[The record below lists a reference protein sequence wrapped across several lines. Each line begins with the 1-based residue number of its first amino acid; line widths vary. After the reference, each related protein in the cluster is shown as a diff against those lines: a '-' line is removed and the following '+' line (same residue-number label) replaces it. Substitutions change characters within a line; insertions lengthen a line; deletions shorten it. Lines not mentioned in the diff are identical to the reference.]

1 MQIDNL
7 YIENFKRFSKIS
19 IDFEP
24 GVNLFVGEN
33 SSGKTT
39 ILEAVNVAMGGFFYF
54 QDIKLQRNIKT
65 NEIRLE
71 KGVRVLYAL
80 VKANS
85 IEDKIEWVRVKKR
98 DKNNDEYLKPRIVIK
113 TEGDVASMHFVKRL
127 PLPVSNLDSI
137 GTLGQQIFENF
148 EFEKDS
154 PQKLITPVIAYY
166 STQRLFSDARLSK
179 KQNYDATNGR
189 RNGYLQSLEVH
200 AIKPVLDDWLGKAVT
215 KRATKQIKDIFGV
228 DNVLENVERAIIYV
242 AKEFLGL
249 NAVKIYQEPDFD
261 NEVFL
266 QFEKEEPLPISYY
279 ADGFRNLLYLV
290 MDLMWRAS
298 QLNPWLT
305 MKEIA
310 EQVPGVVT
318 IDEIDLHLHPR
329 WQAKVIPVLQ
339 TLFPKVQF
347 FITTHSPT
355 VVANFDKGKNGGL
368 YVVGKDGVI
377 KTNALYFGKEVNTVL
392 REVLGAPDRHKPTQ
406 DKINMLLDKITLSAP
421 DDEIEAL
428 LNELIQQLGLE
439 DVDVQRAKSI
449 YYWSK
454 IKDEDAVH

>member
-39 ILEAVNVAMGGFFYF
+39 ILEAVNVAMGGFFVSQVPFYHR
-54 QDIKLQRNIKT
+54 DIKES
-65 NEIRLE
+65 EIRLE
-71 KGVRVLYAL
+71 NGTKVSECLVGPTFKPWLWNRFRRKNSYDDKTYEFNGTESLDAYNVLIKETKIHIEL
-80 VKANS
+80 GINS
-85 IEDKIEWVRVKKR
+85 MVQ
-98 DKNNDEYLKPRIVIK
+98 Y
-113 TEGDVASMHFVKRL
+113 GDFFFSKFR
-127 PLPVSNLDSI
+127 N
-137 GTLGQQIFENF
+137 
-148 EFEKDS
+148 KDDRTIA
-154 PQKLITPVIAYY
+154 PIIAYY
-166 STQRLFSDARLSK
+166 STQRLFSDSK
-179 KQNYDATNGR
+179 SEFAQKYDAPNGR
-189 RNGYLQSLEVH
+189 RNGYVQCLSEH
-200 AIKPVLDDWLGKAVT
+200 AIKIILDDWLGKAVT
-215 KRATKQIKDIFGV
+215 RRATKQIKDIFGV
-228 DNVLENVERAIIYV
+228 DNVLENVEGAIIYV

-355 VVANFDKGKNGGL
+355 VVANFDKGTL
-368 YVVGKDGVI
+368 YVIDKKGENI
-377 KTNALYFGKEVNTVL
+377 QKTDKKYFGRDVNYVL
-392 REVLGAPDRHKPTQ
+392 RRILGSSERNQETQRKLDELTRLVESNAPET
-406 DKINMLLDKITLSAP
+406 
-421 DDEIEAL
+421 EIENK
-428 LNELIQQLGLE
+428 LNPLIEELGSDDKDISTAIAFFE
-439 DVDVQRAKSI
+439 
-449 YYWSK
+449 WNK
-454 IKDEDAVH
+454 IKNEGADAVHS